1 MVIQNKSYYPRY
13 NYHRYILY
21 YILHTCTLCTHTVY
35 YCTCSLQNYWFDF
48 IDYFY
53 VVFNRS
59 SNIPSLV
66 PVFVL
71 HATCT
76 ARGCTSVCVYP
87 FVFICTY
94 PWYHNQISA
103 TSQWVWR
110 QTNDVAW
117 LVSVWVTHVMVSR
130 VMVSLRLLQGQ

>member
-1 MVIQNKSYYPRY
+1 M
-13 NYHRYILY
+13 YHRYILL
-21 YILHTCTLCTHTVY
+21 LHTCTLCTHTV

-48 IDYFY
+48 IDFIY

-59 SNIPSLV
+59 SNIPSLI
-66 PVFVL
+66 FVL
-71 HATCT
+71 LHGGVHQCVCT
-76 ARGCTSVCVYP
+76 DTP
-87 FVFICTY
+87 NLWFVFICTY
-94 PWYHNQISA
+94 PWYHNQIIA

-117 LVSVWVTHVMVSR
+117 LVSVWVTHVMVSH